1 MGPSGYEVGFVSE
14 AHTIEDLT
22 KSAKIINTGLKQVLD
37 LH

>member
-14 AHTIEDLT
+14 AHNVDNLT
-22 KSAKIINTGLKQVLD
+22 KSAKILNTGLKQVLD